1 MAALKIWVV
10 LAFDF
15 TGFYRILKFNQ
26 CDGNIFYKPINIQVR
41 NMKAQRFEMQWD
53 EETRL
58 LAERAATLSGHTSLK
73 AYVTQLIREDA
84 PKVLSNYEHLKV
96 TNENFDRF
104 MAACQNPPKP
114 SNKLLKATKA
124 LAQEGIWVETK
135 I

>member
-1 MAALKIWVV
+1 
-10 LAFDF
+10 
-15 TGFYRILKFNQ
+15 
-26 CDGNIFYKPINIQVR
+26 
-41 NMKAQRFEMQWD
+41 MKAQRFEMQWD
-53 EETRL
+53 DETRL
-58 LAERAATLSGHTSLK
+58 LAERAASLSGHTSLK

-104 MAACQNPPKP
+104 MATCQTPPKP
-114 SNKLLKATKA
+114 SNKLLSTTKA